1 MHSGLNTMPM
11 NQPGNP
17 SSSIGPWNHPF
28 DQNEQTPFNW
38 DQWFQQN
45 PYHGQWP
52 NHLGYGYHNQQNT
65 LVQQNPSGQQSI
77 LDWMNNPSSSTT
89 HDEHYRGPQ
98 NLHLI
103 QSGQGQDTT
112 LGYPLHHPWYTP
124 YRHPH
129 YSHQVQSDQSQN
141 TTSDD
146 HFNDPVNPPPS
157 FQDPFNQ
164 QNPWDWNRFQ

>member
-89 HDEHYRGPQ
+89 HDEHYRG
-98 NLHLI
+98 NHK
-103 QSGQGQDTT
+103 QSITINQLQSIN
-112 LGYPLHHPWYTP
+112 YNQSIIINYI
-124 YRHPH
+124 
-129 YSHQVQSDQSQN
+129 YSYFRSTKS
-141 TTSDD
+141 S
-146 HFNDPVNPPPS
+146 S
-157 FQDPFNQ
+157 YSK
-164 QNPWDWNRFQ
+164 WARS